1 MVYKNS
7 DLYEGQWYANT
18 KYEYGTM
25 SVAADGTEYKGN
37 WHNDRKQGDGA
48 LMDGT
53 SIIHEGRWIYD
64 EIAENGEYQYPNGDV
79 YTGWH
84 SKGYKHGE
92 GLLVCADR
100 EVFEGKWDKDE
111 L

>member
-1 MVYKNS
+1 
-7 DLYEGQWYANT
+7 
-18 KYEYGTM
+18 M

-64 EIAENGEYQYPNGDV
+64 EIAENGEY
-79 YTGWH
+79 
-84 SKGYKHGE
+84 
-92 GLLVCADR
+92 
-100 EVFEGKWDKDE
+100 
-111 L
+111 